1 MGSKAETS
9 HVVRFYGMLNN
20 YSSPTGMD
28 RLNSNFLCPS
38 PTAPE
43 TSLVT
48 ARALWLSS
56 YELALAD
63 IVYSLVHIVIT
74 RG

>member
-1 MGSKAETS
+1 M
-9 HVVRFYGMLNN
+9 H
-20 YSSPTGMD
+20 
-28 RLNSNFLCPS
+28 RLNSHFLHPS

-43 TSLVT
+43 ASLVT

-63 IVYSLVHIVIT
+63 LVYSLVHITII